1 MSLSSALN
9 IALSGLRV
17 TNSGVNLAARN
28 IANANTP
35 GYTTKAQLPQY
46 YANGGVFTG
55 AIQRDVDI
63 FVQQQLRTEV
73 AIGAQVDIRAEFLS
87 RIDNLFGRPGEANA
101 LDTILNGMDTALQSL
116 VTTPEDAGAR
126 TTVINEATTVAA
138 HLNRLSDEVQA
149 MRREA
154 EIGISDAVSEANLA
168 LQEIARLNS
177 EIQARFDDP
186 AGFADLEDQRDR
198 FIDGLS
204 QLVDIKVIEAERGA
218 TRVFTKGGNLLVDNR
233 AATLEFDERSSI
245 DASALYDFD
254 DAVRGVGTVKLTSF
268 GGAEIDLFRSGDFG
282 AGKIE
287 ALREL
292 RDETLVQAQAQLDEL
307 AHALA
312 ISLSGAQVNGTAAT
326 VGAQTGFDI
335 NVADLISG
343 NNLSVT
349 VTQGGI
355 PQNFTFIRVDDPAS
369 LPLSNDA
376 TASPNDT
383 VIGIDFSGGL
393 AGAAAAIDA
402 ALDAALG
409 VDVSVSSSGANTL
422 QILNDAGG
430 TVTIDSVGALVT
442 PAATQDNGL
451 QLAVFT
457 DIQQVNQLY
466 SGSFDGG
473 SQKVGFAGRIVV
485 NPDLLADNSL
495 LVSYSTTPPT
505 GNGDASRPLEL
516 LARFSETPFTF
527 SPVTGIGGT
536 SQPVSTSVREFG
548 QRIISFQGQQAQIV
562 KSSQEAQSIIV
573 GAVYDRYQADTA
585 VNTDDELARL
595 TELQNAYA
603 ANARVMSVVQDLV
616 AILIQI

>member
-126 TTVINEATTVAA
+126 STVINEATTVAA

-326 VGAQTGFDI
+326 VGPQTGFDI

-409 VDVSVSSSGANTL
+409 VDVSVSSPGANTL

-430 TVTIDSVGALVT
+430 TVTIDSFGALVT

-473 SQKVGFAGRIVV
+473 SQKVGFAGRIAV

-505 GNGDASRPLEL
+505 GNGDASRPLDL

-527 SPVTGIGGT
+527 SPATGIGGT

-548 QRIISFQGQQAQIV
+548 QRIIGFQGQQAQIV

-573 GAVYDRYQADTA
+573 AAVYDRYQADTA